1 MAVTLADIK
10 KLRDMTQAGMMDCKK
25 ALEEAN
31 GDMQRAIEI
40 IREKGKLVASKRAD
54 RTATEGV
61 VVAKL
66 AEGKAYL
73 ACLACE
79 TDFVAQVESFGAT
92 ANTIIEI
99 AAANGAANLEAL
111 LACPTADGRT
121 VADLVTEK
129 TGQTGE
135 KVEVPFYACIEA
147 PYCATYV
154 HFNKKLGAIVGFNK
168 AIDEELAKGIAM
180 QVVSMN
186 PVAVSAD
193 TVPQAVVEEEQKIA
207 IQKTKDELVQKAVDA
222 ALSKVGINPAH
233 VDSEDHIESNMSK
246 GWITAEQAE
255 QAREI
260 IKTVSAEKAANL
272 PAQMVEN
279 IAKGRVQKFFKEQ
292 TLEEQAYQMGDG
304 KTSVKDAIKAIDA
317 EAKVVSFYRVSLCD

>member
-135 KVEVPFYACIEA
+135 KSDVEYYAIGFKKGSELTAQVNAQLEA
-147 PYCATYV
+147 LAADGTIA
-154 HFNKKLGAIVGFNK
+154 KL
-168 AIDEELAKGIAM
+168 
-180 QVVSMN
+180 
-186 PVAVSAD
+186 
-193 TVPQAVVEEEQKIA
+193 
-207 IQKTKDELVQKAVDA
+207 
-222 ALSKVGINPAH
+222 
-233 VDSEDHIESNMSK
+233 
-246 GWITAEQAE
+246 
-255 QAREI
+255 
-260 IKTVSAEKAANL
+260 AEKYGVATTA
-272 PAQMVEN
+272 
-279 IAKGRVQKFFKEQ
+279 ITDFSDQK
-292 TLEEQAYQMGDG
+292 
-304 KTSVKDAIKAIDA
+304 
-317 EAKVVSFYRVSLCD
+317 